1 MPTTITVSYADYPL
15 DAFARDFDAITEASG
30 GSGVAEEAGVV
41 LTAHAYIQRTYAD
54 PGERTRR
61 GVVMSM
67 CFSFIANHLADRAF
81 RRHVIRGVRGSLF
94 SEPMFRAIYEVVGG
108 FALTVSKEPPTITA
122 VRRRA
127 NQLSPKRPFSLK
139 RLLGLPRY
147 G

>member
-1 MPTTITVSYADYPL
+1 MAPMNPVSYEDYPL
-15 DAFARDFDAITEASG
+15 DAFARDFDAVTEASG
-30 GSGVAEEAGVV
+30 GAGAGENAGVV
-41 LTAHAYIQRTYAD
+41 PEAHAYIQRTYAD

-61 GVVMSM
+61 GVVLAM
-67 CFSFIANHLADRAF
+67 CLSFIANHLADRAF

-108 FALTVSKEPPTITA
+108 FALNLTKEPPSIRA
-122 VRRRA
+122 VLRRA